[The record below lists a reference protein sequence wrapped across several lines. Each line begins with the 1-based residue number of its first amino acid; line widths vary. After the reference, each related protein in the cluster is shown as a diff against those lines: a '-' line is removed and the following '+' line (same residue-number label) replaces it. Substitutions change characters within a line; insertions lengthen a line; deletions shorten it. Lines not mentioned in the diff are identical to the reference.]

1 MKRWKKLSLML
12 VVFILVSQVPFA
24 YRRYQLGRLNAVI
37 QVLNAERR
45 ILDSNNRFVEYR
57 GVVHVHSF
65 LGGHSSGN
73 FAEIISG
80 AQANQLQFVIMT
92 EHLEKDFNTAE
103 MTLKGIHGGI
113 LFVSGNEVSATNGD
127 RVLMIPGLAGSAD
140 GLSTKQTMATAKASG
155 SISIIAY
162 PEEFQSWD
170 ADGYTGVEVYNVYTN
185 ARRINPL
192 IALFDTLWSHRSYP
206 DLLFANF
213 YQRPNESL
221 KKWDEALTHRRLTAT
236 AGNDAHANV
245 GISLNDYAGHTL
257 LGLRLD
263 PYETSF
269 HLVRLHVLVPKDKG
283 LDTGSLLQAIATG
296 HCFIGFDLF
305 TNTSGFSFAAE
316 NPGEAKIQGDEIT
329 LRKETHLKVST
340 PVSSRIVL
348 FKDGNIVLDE
358 DGLSSKQF
366 LVTERGVY
374 RVEVYLPQL
383 GKPIGEEPW
392 IISNPI
398 YVR

>member
-12 VVFILVSQVPFA
+12 VVVILVSQVPFA

-45 ILDSNNRFVEYR
+45 ILDSNSRFVEYR

-92 EHLEKDFNTAE
+92 EHPEKDFNTAE

-113 LFVSGNEVSATNGD
+113 LFVNGNEVSATNGD
-127 RVLMIPGLAGSAD
+127 RVLMIPGLAGNAD
-140 GLSTKQTMATAKASG
+140 GLSTKQIMATAKASG

-162 PEEFQSWD
+162 PQEFQSWD

-257 LGLRLD
+257 LGLRAMTIGG
-263 PYETSF
+263 EKE
-269 HLVRLHVLVPKDKG
+269 VLRAFSHSDTHEDHFVTNG
-283 LDTGSLLQAIATG
+283 LGWHHA
-296 HCFIGFDLF
+296 
-305 TNTSGFSFAAE
+305 
-316 NPGEAKIQGDEIT
+316 
-329 LRKETHLKVST
+329 
-340 PVSSRIVL
+340 
-348 FKDGNIVLDE
+348 
-358 DGLSSKQF
+358 
-366 LVTERGVY
+366 
-374 RVEVYLPQL
+374 
-383 GKPIGEEPW
+383 GEE
-392 IISNPI
+392 S
-398 YVR
+398 

>member
-1 MKRWKKLSLML
+1 ML